1 MRHGGTNEPAS
12 RWEFA
17 GAPAA
22 PVAARARI
30 LGALAL
36 AAALAGCVDPGRDR
50 DRRGDDG
57 GGDVLG
63 GILGGVLGGG
73 DGRGGSGGGGLLGQS
88 VSYRCD
94 DDRRFTASFQP
105 FGGGVSVDTG
115 RRTHRLHTRDG
126 DGGRHRREY
135 RSEDG
140 DVRLEVDGDR
150 AELSVEDG
158 DDYEG
163 CERR

>member
-1 MRHGGTNEPAS
+1 MIGHGRTNERPRRRGPLSAT
-12 RWEFA
+12 
-17 GAPAA
+17 
-22 PVAARARI
+22 ARV

-36 AAALAGCVDPGRDR
+36 AATLAGCVDSGRDR
-50 DRRGDDG
+50 DRGGDG
-57 GGDVLG
+57 GRNVLGGVLGDVLG
-63 GILGGVLGGG
+63 GGSGE
-73 DGRGGSGGGGLLGQS
+73 RGSGGGGLLGQS

-115 RRTHRLHTRDG
+115 RRTHRLYARDG
-126 DGGRHRREY
+126 DGGRDRREY

-150 AELSVEDG
+150 AELSVEGG

-163 CERR
+163 CEAR